1 VATAA
6 AEARDQKGDDSDS
19 DNDGFFMADFFT
31 KDLDIEDDFIYT
43 YGGGGGDGDG
53 GTGLLTL
60 QLKGVAREFGQTV
73 LGSGD
78 GTGLTVWRGAEELNA
93 YLWAR
98 RETLVAGKRVLEL
111 GAGLG
116 LVGLLVAHLKP
127 ALNVVTDGDED
138 CLKRLRDNFARNG
151 FVPAATPAAASAS
164 SAAGAAV
171 VAMATS
177 EVACAEASSGP
188 WLFAK
193 DNNEADSSNSTS
205 DSREKS
211 VGKSEGG
218 EGIREGGG
226 EGRCMAAVVARL
238 RWNVAEDLASARDL
252 AKGRTGNH
260 PAVGAAALDR
270 GPELGTYDLVLA
282 ADVVYEVKTVTSGFL
297 K

>member
-1 VATAA
+1 
-6 AEARDQKGDDSDS
+6 
-19 DNDGFFMADFFT
+19 MADFFT

-53 GTGLLTL
+53 GDGGTGFLTL

-127 ALNVVTDGDED
+127 VLNVVTDGDED

-151 FVPAATPAAASAS
+151 FVPAATLAAAPAS

-193 DNNEADSSNSTS
+193 STHEADSNSSTS
-205 DSREKS
+205 DSRENS

-218 EGIREGGG
+218 EGIREGGN
-226 EGRCMAAVVARL
+226 EGRCRAAVVARL

-252 AKGRTGNH
+252 AKGRTGDH

-282 ADVVYEVKTVTSGFL
+282 ADVVYEVKTVTSGL
-297 K
+297 KGCIF